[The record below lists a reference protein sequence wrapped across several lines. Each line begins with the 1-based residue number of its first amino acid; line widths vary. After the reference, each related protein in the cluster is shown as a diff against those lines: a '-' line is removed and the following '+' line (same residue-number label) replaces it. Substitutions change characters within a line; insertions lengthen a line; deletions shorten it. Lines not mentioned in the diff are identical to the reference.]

1 MIARRRNVILTLLL
15 STYIILAIA
24 DAVQSQ
30 ENLKRKIDAFFMI
43 ASSAELKVRDQV
55 EPAKDSIAAIGV
67 DAVPILVDKLTTQS
81 ARERWTVIQILK
93 KIGSPAVPYLIRS
106 LNNPKGLVV
115 ERVCWAL
122 GDIGD
127 SSAVGA
133 LMEVTSH
140 RRWQVRDEA
149 FGALGDIGSA
159 RAADAVR
166 FGFNDSVGQ
175 VRKSAVVAAGKI
187 RVGEAIRE
195 LVGMLGDDFYG
206 ARLSAFDALLMLD
219 TTAVVAAIADS
230 MNSGNNL
237 VGDLGCQ
244 VLGRLGTDRALEILM
259 PQTRADAYSR
269 RAHAAV
275 AVIEADPLD
284 NCGYRQGIIEKESDS
299 LVLLRI
305 HSAIYSTQNARQTS
319 EK

>member
-1 MIARRRNVILTLLL
+1 MTYNRRNVILT
-15 STYIILAIA
+15 
-24 DAVQSQ
+24 AVFSLYTIMVLMDTAQSQ
-30 ENLKRKIDAFFMI
+30 EALKRKIDDLFMI
-43 ASSAELKVRDQV
+43 ASSAELRVRDQV

-67 DAVPILVDKLTTQS
+67 DAVPILVDKLDTQS

-106 LNNPKGLVV
+106 LKNPKGLVV

-127 SSAVGA
+127 SSAVEA
-133 LMEVTSH
+133 LMEVTTH

-159 RAADAVR
+159 RAGETVRLGFTDA
-166 FGFNDSVGQ
+166 VGQ

-187 RVGEAIRE
+187 GLNDAIAE
-195 LVGMLGDDFYG
+195 LVGTLGDDFYG
-206 ARLSAFDALLMLD
+206 ARLSAVEALLMLD
-219 TTAVVAAIADS
+219 TAAVVEAIADS
-230 MNSGNNL
+230 VNSYNSL
-237 VGDLGCQ
+237 VGDLGCH
-244 VLGRLGTDRALEILM
+244 VLGRLGTDRSLDILM

-275 AVIEADPLD
+275 AVIQADPLD
-284 NCGYRQGIIEKESDS
+284 NCGYWQTIIEKETDS
-299 LVLLRI
+299 LVLLKI
-305 HSAIYSTQNARQTS
+305 NSAIYSVQDARRESQ
-319 EK
+319 K